1 MTSKWKKFG
10 IIAITILALFI
21 VGCTAEDTGEEV
33 TPENGVDTEEEEVDT
48 DNGESAAEA
57 LDYTITGIDAGAGV
71 VQGAERAV
79 EDYGLDFDVQ
89 TSSSAAM
96 TQALGDAIDNEE
108 AIVVTGWSPHW
119 KFQSYELKYLEDPE
133 GSFGEAETIN
143 TVTRIGL
150 EDDMPEAFQ
159 ILDNFYWDP
168 ADIESVMLDIS
179 EGAEPEDAART
190 WIEDNEDKVSE
201 WTDGVDEV
209 DGEEIDIAYVAWE
222 TEIASTNVIMHVLSD
237 MGYDVTIT
245 QVENGPMWNA
255 VATGNT
261 DAIVAAWLPLTH
273 ADYYEDFEDD
283 VVDLGPNLEG
293 ARIGLVVPAYMDIDS
308 IADLAD

>member
-1 MTSKWKKFG
+1 MRNWKKLG
-10 IIAITILALFI
+10 LIALTILALFV
-21 VGCTAEDTGEEV
+21 VGCASDNGEEG
-33 TPENGVDTEEEEVDT
+33 TTDT
-48 DNGESAAEA
+48 DNGTDSGVSVGES

-96 TQALGDAIDNEE
+96 TQALGDAIANEE
-108 AIVVTGWSPHW
+108 PIVVTGWSPHW
-119 KFQSYELKYLEDPE
+119 KFQSYDLKYLDDPE

-143 TVTRIGL
+143 TVARLGL
-150 EDDMPEAFQ
+150 DEDMPEAYE

-179 EGAEPEDAART
+179 EGTDPEDAART
-190 WIEDNEDKVSE
+190 WIDENEDKVSE
-201 WTDGVDEV
+201 WTEGVDQV

-222 TEIASTNVIMHVLSD
+222 TEIASTNVIKIVLEE

-273 ADYYEDFEDD
+273 ADFYADFEDD

-293 ARIGLVVPAYMDIDS
+293 AKIGLVVPSYMDIDS
-308 IADLAD
+308 IEDLAN